1 MNAVFSLC
9 RLNELPKLQSDQL
22 GEPGAAA
29 AHVELGPRG
38 ADELLHRVVLRSVTY
53 TLRVP
58 TEATSGD
65 AAASGSSGDSSALLR
80 PTLTHD
86 VQQILADIEDN
97 YLKNKARI
105 SFIVCYSSQ
114 SF

>member
-1 MNAVFSLC
+1 MK
-9 RLNELPKLQSDQL
+9 ELPKLQSDQL

-29 AHVELGPRG
+29 AHVELGSRG

-53 TLRVP
+53 TLCIP
-58 TEATSGD
+58 TDGAS
-65 AAASGSSGDSSALLR
+65 AANDSPTQLR
-80 PTLTHD
+80 PTLTYD

-105 SFIVCYSSQ
+105 IFIV
-114 SF
+114 

>member
-1 MNAVFSLC
+1 M
-9 RLNELPKLQSDQL
+9 

-29 AHVELGPRG
+29 AHVELGARG

-53 TLRVP
+53 TLCVP
-58 TEATSGD
+58 TEGASV
-65 AAASGSSGDSSALLR
+65 ASGAANDSPTQLR
-80 PTLTHD
+80 PTLTYD

-105 SFIVCYSSQ
+105 IFIV
-114 SF
+114 

>member
-1 MNAVFSLC
+1 M
-9 RLNELPKLQSDQL
+9 NELPKLQSDQL

-29 AHVELGPRG
+29 AYVELGARG

-58 TEATSGD
+58 TEGAS
-65 AAASGSSGDSSALLR
+65 AASGAANDSPTQLR
-80 PTLTHD
+80 PALTYD

-105 SFIVCYSSQ
+105 IFIVWC
-114 SF
+114 F

>member
-1 MNAVFSLC
+1 M
-9 RLNELPKLQSDQL
+9 

-29 AHVELGPRG
+29 THVEFGARG

-58 TEATSGD
+58 TEGASADSG
-65 AAASGSSGDSSALLR
+65 AANDSSSQLR
-80 PTLTHD
+80 PTLTYD
-86 VQQILADIEDN
+86 MQQILADIEDN

-105 SFIVCYSSQ
+105 LFIV
-114 SF
+114 